1 MIEYI
6 VDVTFFLSLLLFYF
20 VSFVIVLTVL
30 VLKSSCRK
38 GALIFPGF
46 GGGAGKA
53 REQHPGQTSWPGT
66 RLCFTVVRVRVRVT
80 NPDPKF
86 Y

>member
-1 MIEYI
+1 MLLS
-6 VDVTFFLSLLLFYF
+6 FFLNCYIDGLLLLFYF
-20 VSFVIVLTVL
+20 VSFVMTVL

-53 REQHPGQTSWPGT
+53 REKHPEQESWPGT
-66 RLCFTVVRVRVRVT
+66 RLCFAVRVRVRVT
-80 NPDPKF
+80 NPDPTF